1 MKKSF
6 FAENEALGS
15 SEIVEVKPAEVIVVM
30 TTPAKEQEEQE
41 YAGLDQRI
49 LHVEDLTGL
58 ISRWKLLRVIEVISK
73 G

>member
-1 MKKSF
+1 MKKTF

-15 SEIVEVKPAEVIVVM
+15 AEIVEVKPAEVIIVM
-30 TTPAKEQEEQE
+30 TKQVEEQEEQK

-49 LHVEDLTGL
+49 MHVEDLTGL

-73 G
+73 